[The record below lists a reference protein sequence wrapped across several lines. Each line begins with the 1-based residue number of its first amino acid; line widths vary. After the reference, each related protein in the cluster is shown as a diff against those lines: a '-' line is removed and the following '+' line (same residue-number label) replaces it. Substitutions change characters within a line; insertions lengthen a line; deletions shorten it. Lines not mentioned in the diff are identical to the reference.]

1 MQDSNKH
8 LSLQPGHN
16 LLSRFHNR
24 IQFSS
29 HHDGE
34 ALVLGKREFDMCPGL
49 LHDIQAHF
57 RLLTFTKLTVVFI
70 PPLLQRNM
78 EHLKVQREV
87 EKCGRRSLTLKR
99 YSAAYSDCTNLLWMI
114 IYVTWVMTE
123 ALMGRILLQA
133 PAGSPVFSPG
143 VPLSGKGGKAS
154 R

>member
-16 LLSRFHNR
+16 LLPRFHNW

-78 EHLKVQREV
+78 EHLRVQREV
-87 EKCGRRSLTLKR
+87 EKVWQTLNNTEKIQCSLITLYKPSMDDYICYLSDDRGFDGSDFAPGTCRLTCLLTRS
-99 YSAAYSDCTNLLWMI
+99 
-114 IYVTWVMTE
+114 
-123 ALMGRILLQA
+123 AL
-133 PAGSPVFSPG
+133 VW
-143 VPLSGKGGKAS
+143 
-154 R
+154 